1 MADVKRT
8 RYYAESDGVTVD
20 RETGEYREKTVRVSG
35 RFKTK
40 DAAEK
45 SIRRHYKDFLPR
57 DTRIGMQEYVMSEDE
72 FYRQATPIEPDGEKN
87 TKNNK

>member
-72 FYRQATPIEPDGEKN
+72 FYRQATPVEPDGEKN

>member
-8 RYYAESDGVTVD
+8 RYYAEADGVTVD
-20 RETGEYREKTVRVSG
+20 RETGEYHEQTVRV

-57 DTRIGMQEYVMSEDE
+57 DTRIGMQEYVMPEDE
-72 FYRQATPIEPDGEKN
+72 FYRQATPVEPDDEKN
-87 TKNNK
+87 TKDNK

>member
-8 RYYAESDGVTVD
+8 RFYAESDGLTID
-20 RETGEYREKTVRVSG
+20 RKTGEYREQTVRVTG

-40 DAAEK
+40 EAAEK
-45 SIRRHYKDFLPR
+45 SIRRHYKDFLPK
-57 DTRIGMQEYVMSEDE
+57 DTRLGMREYVMSEDD
-72 FYRQATPIEPDGEKN
+72 FYRQAKEVEPDSEKN

>member
-8 RYYAESDGVTVD
+8 RYYAEADGVTVD
-20 RETGEYREKTVRVSG
+20 RKTGEYHEQTVRVSG
-35 RFKTK
+35 RFKTLE
-40 DAAEK
+40 AAEK

-72 FYRQATPIEPDGEKN
+72 FYRQATPVESDDEKN
-87 TKNNK
+87 TKYNK

>member
-8 RYYAESDGVTVD
+8 RFYAESDGVTID
-20 RETGEYREKTVRVSG
+20 RKTGEYHEQTVRVNG

-45 SIRRHYKDFLPR
+45 SIRRHYKDFLPK
-57 DTRIGMQEYVMSEDE
+57 DTRLGMREYVMSEDD
-72 FYRQATPIEPDGEKN
+72 FYRQATPIESDDEKN
-87 TKNNK
+87 EKDNK

>member
-8 RYYAESDGVTVD
+8 RYYAEADGVTVD
-20 RETGEYREKTVRVSG
+20 RKTGEYHKKTVRVSG

-45 SIRRHYKDFLPR
+45 SIRRHYRDFLPR

-72 FYRQATPIEPDGEKN
+72 FYRQAIPVEPDDEKK
-87 TKNNK
+87 TKDNK

>member
-8 RYYAESDGVTVD
+8 RYYAEADGVTVD
-20 RETGEYREKTVRVSG
+20 RKTGEYHEKTVRISG

-57 DTRIGMQEYVMSEDE
+57 DTRIGMQEYVMQEDE
-72 FYRQATPIEPDGEKN
+72 FYRQATPVEPDDEKN

>member
-8 RYYAESDGVTVD
+8 RFYAESDGVTID
-20 RETGEYREKTVRVSG
+20 RKTGEYREQTVRVSG

-57 DTRIGMQEYVMSEDE
+57 ETRIGIQKYVMPEDE
-72 FYRQATPIEPDGEKN
+72 FYRQAKPVEPDDEKN
-87 TKNNK
+87 TKDNK

>member
-8 RYYAESDGVTVD
+8 RYYAEADGVTVD
-20 RETGEYREKTVRVSG
+20 RKTGEYHEKTVRVSG
-35 RFKTK
+35 RFRTK

-72 FYRQATPIEPDGEKN
+72 FYRQATPVDSDDQKN

>member
-8 RYYAESDGVTVD
+8 RFYAESDGVTID
-20 RETGEYREKTVRVSG
+20 RKTGEYREQTVRVNG

-45 SIRRHYKDFLPR
+45 SIRRHYKDFLPK
-57 DTRIGMQEYVMSEDE
+57 DTRLGMREYVMSEDD
-72 FYRQATPIEPDGEKN
+72 FYRQAKEVEPDGEKN
-87 TKNNK
+87 AKDNK

>member
-8 RYYAESDGVTVD
+8 RYYAEADGVTVD
-20 RETGEYREKTVRVSG
+20 RKTGEYHEQTVRVSG
-35 RFKTK
+35 RFRTK

-57 DTRIGMQEYVMSEDE
+57 DTRIGMQEYVMPEDE
-72 FYRQATPIEPDGEKN
+72 FYRQATPVEPDDEKN
-87 TKNNK
+87 TKDNK

>member
-8 RYYAESDGVTVD
+8 RYYAEANGVTVD
-20 RETGEYREKTVRVSG
+20 RKTGEYHEKTVRISG

-72 FYRQATPIEPDGEKN
+72 FYRQATPVESDDEKN